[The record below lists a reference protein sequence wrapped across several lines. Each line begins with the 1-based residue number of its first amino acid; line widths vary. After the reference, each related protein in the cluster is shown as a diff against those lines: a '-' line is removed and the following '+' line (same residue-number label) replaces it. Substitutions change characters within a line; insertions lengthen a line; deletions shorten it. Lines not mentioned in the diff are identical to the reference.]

1 MANGSDRSAGEA
13 EVRLAANKG
22 KGLAKQIANLRV
34 IKDRSDRIYMA
45 LFVRVLLNYAR
56 VVDAGRVGS
65 GGGGFEGAG
74 MQRVEVLHELLRF
87 CGLGGT

>member
-22 KGLAKQIANLRV
+22 NGLAKQIANLRV

-74 MQRVEVLHELLRF
+74 VQRVEVLPELLRF